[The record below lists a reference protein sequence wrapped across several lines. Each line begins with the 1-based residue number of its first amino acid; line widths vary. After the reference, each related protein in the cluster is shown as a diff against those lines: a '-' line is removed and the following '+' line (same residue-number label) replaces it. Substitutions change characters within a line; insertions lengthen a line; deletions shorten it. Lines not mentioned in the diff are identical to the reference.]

1 MANINGTN
9 VASRIVPFTTDDT
22 YATHD
27 ETYGVGGYRTV
38 ASVTEMNNIPS
49 ARRKEGML
57 VNVTGDK
64 IYKLVNGSFVDA
76 GLGGG
81 EEQELA
87 ILKLPSAVATLTS
100 SSTVEQVKN
109 AFGGDSGITL
119 ILNSITS
126 GKKYVAGVSNTVVDG
141 ITANAVLPVIAT
153 GIQGSNRNLVLSHPM
168 NYYTVNLALANGV
181 VSIYVNPT
189 YNASMSDD
197 PLNAVQC
204 GVVKQYI
211 DSMSGGGTGGSEVYH
226 VDVSKLDFTQV
237 ANGVSATQ
245 NQMDEIS
252 NCITYWSQGKTVI
265 YNNPN
270 TILSVGDYVG
280 TLNMGFNPSTMVAS
294 FIMPFSQDGGDGA
307 FLYMLD
313 TQAATWIVQMLDGGG
328 GSSSNAKYLTTSNL
342 FTFDRGEHI
351 RFNVADTAILKSLFS
366 NGYRK
371 SQLYYIGAPTGDW
384 GVYPVSI
391 ECGAFPRALSD
402 SDSLWMS
409 ITLGN
414 GLPIYE
420 SLYYYKDGDYFE
432 TANATAFINSQMT
445 FHTQSTGTNGY
456 LKFHNGTMIQW
467 GTGAGAT
474 NGATSLYFPDS
485 FSNTDYNI
493 YLTGAVNN
501 TSESFIYAPG
511 YDLNGKYTSYCRVL
525 TRGINS
531 TPAIVWTG
539 WNFTWF
545 AVGRWK

>member
-1 MANINGTN
+1 MRRFNTIIESANPPGRNQLWI
-9 VASRIVPFTTDDT
+9 D
-22 YATHD
+22 H
-27 ETYGVGGYRTV
+27 
-38 ASVTEMNNIPS
+38 
-49 ARRKEGML
+49 K
-57 VNVTGDK
+57 
-64 IYKLVNGSFVDA
+64 KLRYFAEDRWQL
-76 GLGGG
+76 LGGG

-168 NYYTVNLALANGV
+168 NYYTINLALANGV

-237 ANGVSATQ
+237 ADGVSATR
-245 NQMDEIS
+245 NQIDEVG
-252 NCITYWSQGKTVI
+252 NCIVYWSQGKTVI

-270 TILSVGDYVG
+270 ANLSVGDYVG
-280 TLNMGFNPSTMVAS
+280 TLNIGFNPSTMVAS

-313 TQAATWIVQMLDGGG
+313 TQAATWTVQMLDGGG
-328 GSSSNAKYLTTSNL
+328 GGSSNIKVLTTPDL
-342 FTFDRGEHI
+342 F
-351 RFNVADTAILKSLFS
+351 ILKRNKTIYLNASDCAVINSLTH
-366 NGYRK
+366 NNYK
-371 SQLYYIGAPTGDW
+371 NIQLYYIGTPAGDDGIFPVNIAGNSLNGTLAEGDSVYLSITTETGTPVFETINVNSTTSMNTSPTGQVNLQVTFD
-384 GVYPVSI
+384 SNS
-391 ECGAFPRALSD
+391 LS
-402 SDSLWMS
+402 
-409 ITLGN
+409 
-414 GLPIYE
+414 
-420 SLYYYKDGDYFE
+420 
-432 TANATAFINSQMT
+432 Q
-445 FHTQSTGTNGY
+445 NGY
-456 LKFHNGTMIQW
+456 VKFHNGLMLQW
-467 GTGAGAT
+467 GTKTGAT
-474 NGATSLYFPDS
+474 NGAISLYFPNS

-493 YLTGAVNN
+493 YFTGAVND

-531 TPAIVWTG
+531 TPAIVWTS
-539 WNFTWF
+539 WDFTWF
-545 AVGRWK
+545 AIGRWK

>member
-9 VASRIVPFTTDDT
+9 VASKIVPFTTDDT

-168 NYYTVNLALANGV
+168 NYYTINLALANGV

-211 DSMSGGGTGGSEVYH
+211 DSMSGGGTGGSEVYY

-237 ANGVSATQ
+237 ADGVSASQ
-245 NQMDEIS
+245 DQIDEVT
-252 NCITYWSQGKTVI
+252 NCITYWAQGKPVI

-270 TILSVGDYVG
+270 AILSIGDYVG
-280 TLNMGFNPSTMVAS
+280 TLNIGFNPSTMVAS

-313 TQAATWIVQMLDGGG
+313 TQAASWTVQMLDGGG
-328 GSSSNAKYLTTSNL
+328 GGSSNAKYLTTSNL
-342 FTFDRGEHI
+342 FTLDRGEHI
-351 RFNVADTAILKSLFS
+351 RFNAADTAILKSLFS

-371 SQLYYIGAPTGDW
+371 SQLYYVGAPTGDW

-391 ECGAFPRALSD
+391 ECGAFPGALSD

-420 SLYYYKDGDYFE
+420 SLYYYEDGDYFE

-467 GTGAGAT
+467 GYIGGSSTTMYNVTMPSSFYNTTYIVFAT
-474 NGATSLYFPDS
+474 VNKPRSDSSLYSASPIDTSKTVSS
-485 FSNTDYNI
+485 FYINRNYASGGS
-493 YLTGAVNN
+493 TGL
-501 TSESFIYAPG
+501 SQES
-511 YDLNGKYTSYCRVL
+511 
-525 TRGINS
+525 
-531 TPAIVWTG
+531 WQ
-539 WNFTWF
+539 WF
-545 AVGRWK
+545 AIGRWK

>member
-9 VASRIVPFTTDDT
+9 VASKIVPFTTDDT

-168 NYYTVNLALANGV
+168 NYYTINLALANGV

-211 DSMSGGGTGGSEVYH
+211 DSMSGGGTGG
-226 VDVSKLDFTQV
+226 
-237 ANGVSATQ
+237 
-245 NQMDEIS
+245 
-252 NCITYWSQGKTVI
+252 
-265 YNNPN
+265 
-270 TILSVGDYVG
+270 
-280 TLNMGFNPSTMVAS
+280 
-294 FIMPFSQDGGDGA
+294 
-307 FLYMLD
+307 
-313 TQAATWIVQMLDGGG
+313 G

-351 RFNVADTAILKSLFS
+351 RFNAADTAILKSLFN

-391 ECGAFPRALSD
+391 ECGAFPGALSD

-409 ITLGN
+409 ITSGN

-420 SLYYYKDGDYFE
+420 SLYYYEDGDYFE

-467 GTGAGAT
+467 GYIGGSSTTMYNVTMPSSFYNTTYIVFAT
-474 NGATSLYFPDS
+474 VNKPSSDNSLYSASPIATSKTVSS
-485 FSNTDYNI
+485 FYINRNYVSGGS
-493 YLTGAVNN
+493 TGL
-501 TSESFIYAPG
+501 SQES
-511 YDLNGKYTSYCRVL
+511 
-525 TRGINS
+525 
-531 TPAIVWTG
+531 WQ
-539 WNFTWF
+539 WF
-545 AVGRWK
+545 AIGRWK